1 MREERLSQIVGAG
14 GFSQMKVGNSDPQ
27 AWGDKPMATPD
38 EPQEFERL
46 PGLFRSWE
54 LNSVLSPGHEYRIER
69 VDAVQ
74 DGTVLLAIYR
84 GLSKCDENETLPPW
98 WAFAW

>member
-1 MREERLSQIVGAG
+1 MRDEQLSQFGAAG
-14 GFSQMKVGNSDPQ
+14 GFSQMKVGNSDPH
-27 AWGDKPMATPD
+27 AWGDRPMATPD
-38 EPQEFERL
+38 EPQEFERM

-54 LNSVLSPGHEYRIER
+54 LNTVLSPGHEYRIEE

-84 GLSKCDENETLPPW
+84 GLPRDVENETLPPW
-98 WAFAW
+98 WAFVW

>member
-1 MREERLSQIVGAG
+1 
-14 GFSQMKVGNSDPQ
+14 MKVGSSDPQ
-27 AWGDKPMATPD
+27 SWGDQGMATPD
-38 EPQEFERL
+38 EPNEFERL

-54 LNSVLSPGHEYRIER
+54 LNAVLSPGHEYRIEQ

-74 DGTVLLAIYR
+74 DGATLLAIYR
-84 GLSKCDENETLPPW
+84 GIPRDDQNEPLPPW

>member
-1 MREERLSQIVGAG
+1 
-14 GFSQMKVGNSDPQ
+14 MKVGNSDPQ
-27 AWGDKPMATPD
+27 SWGDKRMATPD
-38 EPQEFERL
+38 EPQEFERM

-54 LNSVLSPGHEYRIER
+54 LYAVLSPGHEYRIEQ

-84 GLSKCDENETLPPW
+84 SIQRDDQNQPLPPW
-98 WAFAW
+98 WSFAW